1 MYSPPPPKKATPP
14 LNYIIYSYNNIQQ
27 PAFLKRAFGA
37 LGVCVW
43 PPSPPVIS
51 RRKWKPLPL
60 SLLLLSL
67 LLLLHACASFVCC
80 LGAIVR
86 ACVCVCVCKGAQES
100 MCVCARVCA
109 PVHVCL
115 CMCAP
120 VCAPVYVCTL
130 CACAFLLLHESSLHS
145 CLNFIICITTECN
158 ANAMPSIQS
167 CGGKPRFA
175 RSPAWL
181 PLVLALFCLLLSP
194 VCSCLLQVGG
204 VWEGRGR
211 QSGEGHPGRLST

>member
-1 MYSPPPPKKATPP
+1 M
-14 LNYIIYSYNNIQQ
+14 
-27 PAFLKRAFGA
+27 
-37 LGVCVW
+37 CV
-43 PPSPPVIS
+43 S
-51 RRKWKPLPL
+51 
-60 SLLLLSL
+60 
-67 LLLLHACASFVCC
+67 
-80 LGAIVR
+80 
-86 ACVCVCVCKGAQES
+86 VCVCVCAPVCVRLC
-100 MCVCARVCA
+100 MCVCVCA
-109 PVHVCL
+109 H
-115 CMCAP
+115 
-120 VCAPVYVCTL
+120 VCTL
-130 CACAFLLLHESSLHS
+130 CTRAFLLLHEHA
-145 CLNFIICITTECN
+145 CIPVNFIICITTECN